1 MAILHEDAGDAPS
14 NPHTTPYNISPGDT
28 FIGRLREEEGVSGW
42 FRENYD
48 WIRIPLVEGHT
59 YEFRLRS
66 SDDFAG
72 TWYSSGTLL
81 RAYDSRLS
89 GSGDTNIGIKLDIT
103 VKISDTVF
111 QILEVSYATEEHT
124 RFTFKV
130 PSTDTYF
137 LGISGDL
144 PGSYELLVQDTAAP
158 SDPVAPEPAV
168 VPDPVDAASPV
179 FATAYEIAETLINSD
194 HPYTFPLDPDG
205 TLTLSFDVTGVTH
218 AGQQLARQALE
229 VWSTVSGIEFVESQS
244 ETANLVFHDDGSRAH
259 VYYWFLERPLLSS
272 VDIYVPEEWVN
283 RLGDTIGTHSFYLY
297 LHEIG
302 HALGLGHP
310 GDYDGDTTFSEA
322 AWFLNDSFQMTVM
335 SYFSQSDNPYTW
347 EYNPHLDADHAYPI
361 TPMRADIIAVQK
373 LYDIP
378 VHHNAGNTRYGY
390 DAHWSFAS
398 LTEALAGGRPTTLT
412 IHDPGGYDW
421 LDLSTDTTD
430 QIINLEPGG
439 ISDVYG
445 VKGNLV
451 IADNTFIESFAT
463 GKGDNH
469 VTGNIAD
476 NLIQSWA
483 GDDVLL
489 GKQGND
495 VLIDNLGGDDRL
507 LGGAGDDMLE
517 GGPGADV
524 LDGGPGMDAANYHGS
539 NARVDVR
546 LGSNLA
552 QGGEAEG
559 DTLISI
565 ENLIGSQHSDTLAGD
580 WRANYIDGGSGD
592 DLVWG
597 SGGNDILEGG
607 HGADR
612 LVGGSGLD
620 TAKFADSNAGVT
632 VNLSAS
638 ALAGGHAEGD
648 TFARMTDVSW
658 KDEHGVTHTVSLPD
672 IENLTGSEY
681 ADNLTGD
688 VRANVLSGSYDDDVL
703 AGLAGSDQLIGGDG
717 LDTADYSAS
726 NTGVIVR
733 LHSHSALGGHAQG
746 DNFARSVAIQYGAA
760 DGSLWIELLP
770 DIENLTGSGYA
781 DILAGDRRE
790 NVLSGGP
797 GNDTLYGGPGG
808 GDDLMLGG
816 AGNDKIY
823 GGQGDDTLIGGPGND
838 KMIGGQ
844 GADLFVFEPGENE
857 EDIITDFGRGNDRI
871 DLRAFNLEGIEDV
884 SLFSAS
890 NGINLDLGD
899 VGGGTILLANV
910 TTPPD
915 MDDFL
920 V

>member
-1 MAILHEDAGDAPS
+1 MAILYEDAGDAPS
-14 NPHTTPYNISPGDT
+14 NPHTTPYSLSPGDA
-28 FIGRLREEEGVSGW
+28 FIGHLIEEDYGVSDLL
-42 FRENYD
+42 RENYD
-48 WIRIPLVEGHT
+48 WVRIPLVEGRT

-72 TWYSSGTLL
+72 EWSSRTFL
-81 RAYDSRLS
+81 RAYDAGLS
-89 GSGDTNIGIKLDIT
+89 SSDDNDIGVNLDIAT
-103 VKISDTVF
+103 KILDTVF
-111 QILEVSYATEEHT
+111 QIHEVSHVSDEYT
-124 RFTFKV
+124 RFTFEA

-137 LGISGDL
+137 LGISGNL
-144 PGSYELLVQDTAAP
+144 PGSYELLVQDAAAP
-158 SDPVAPEPAV
+158 PDPVAPEPSV
-168 VPDPVDAASPV
+168 VRDPISATTPF
-179 FATAYEIAETLINSD
+179 FATADEIAQTLTTGD
-194 HPYTFPLDPDG
+194 HPYTFPLDLDG
-205 TLTLSFDVTGVTH
+205 TLTLSFNVTGITH
-218 AGQQLARQALE
+218 EGQQLARRALE
-229 VWSTVSGIEFVESQS
+229 VWSAVSGIEFVESQS
-244 ETANLVFHDDGSRAH
+244 EAANLVFRDDGAEAY

-272 VDIYVPEEWVN
+272 VDIYIPEEWVN
-283 RLGDTIGTHSFYLY
+283 RFGDTIGTHGFYLY

-310 GDYDGDTTFSEA
+310 GDYDDDTSFSED

-335 SYFSQSDNPYTW
+335 SYFSQSDNPYTR

-378 VHHNAGNTRYGY
+378 IHHNAGNTHYAW
-390 DAHWSFAS
+390 DTHWSFAQ
-398 LTEALAGGRPTTLT
+398 LEEAVTGGRPVTLT
-412 IHDPGGYDW
+412 IYDPGGYDE
-421 LDLSTDTTD
+421 LDLGSDTTD
-430 QIINLEPGG
+430 QVIKLEPGG

-451 IADNTFIESFAT
+451 IADNTFIESLT
-463 GKGDNH
+463 GGQGDDH

-476 NLIQSWA
+476 NRLRGWS

-489 GKQGND
+489 GKQGDDLLVGNW
-495 VLIDNLGGDDRL
+495 GDDNL
-507 LGGAGDDMLE
+507 LGGAGDDILE

-524 LDGGPGMDAANYHGS
+524 LDGGTGMDTANYHGS

-565 ENLIGSQHSDTLAGD
+565 EGLIGSDHNDTLAGD
-580 WRANYIDGGSGD
+580 SQANYIDGGAGD

-612 LVGGSGLD
+612 LVGGGGLD
-620 TAKFADSNAGVT
+620 TAEFNDSNTGVT
-632 VNLSAS
+632 VNLSTS
-638 ALAGGHAEGD
+638 ALAEGHAEGD
-648 TFARMTDVSW
+648 TFARMVDISW
-658 KDEHGVTHTVSLPD
+658 KDDHGVTHSVSLPD
-672 IENLTGSEY
+672 IENLTGSSH

-688 VRANVLSGSYDDDVL
+688 IRANVLNGGSGDDVL

-733 LHSHSALGGHAQG
+733 LHSHNASGGHAQG
-746 DNFARSVAIQYGAA
+746 DDFARSVSIQYRAA
-760 DGSLWIELLP
+760 DGSPWIEILP
-770 DIENLTGSGYA
+770 DIENLTGSEYA
-781 DILAGDRRE
+781 DILAGDRRD

-816 AGNDKIY
+816 AGNDTMY
-823 GGQGDDTLIGGPGND
+823 GGQGNDTLNGGSGND

-871 DLRAFNLEGIEDV
+871 DLRAFNLEDIDDV

-890 NGINLDLGD
+890 DGINLDLSD
-899 VGGGTILLANV
+899 VGGGTVLLANV
-910 TTPPD
+910 TILPET
-915 MDDFL
+915 DDFL